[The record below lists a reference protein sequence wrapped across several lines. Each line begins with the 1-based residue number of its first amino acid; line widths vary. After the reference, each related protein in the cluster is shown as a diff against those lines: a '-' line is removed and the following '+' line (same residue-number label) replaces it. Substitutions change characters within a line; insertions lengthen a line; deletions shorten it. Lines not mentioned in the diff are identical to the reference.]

1 MAMSIFEIQV
11 VRDGR
16 WIASDAFENYE
27 AAYECAA
34 RIEQNQ
40 RPEPLR
46 IRRIDLMTTGTMR
59 ERTMYDGGQK
69 PRREM
74 AVERQRQEQDALRKH
89 IADRHIRR
97 IRAKNAAGH
106 KNACFSSNHPV
117 YLTLVSLSIF
127 LTGLSAMYLVD
138 RAFMYY
144 RRTPDFKTPH
154 PYNWMR

>member
-74 AVERQRQEQDALRKH
+74 AVERQARNKVRLGNTLRT
-89 IADRHIRR
+89 A
-97 IRAKNAAGH
+97 
-106 KNACFSSNHPV
+106 
-117 YLTLVSLSIF
+117 T
-127 LTGLSAMYLVD
+127 SAESE
-138 RAFMYY
+138 
-144 RRTPDFKTPH
+144 PKTP
-154 PYNWMR
+154 PAIKMRVFLQTTPSI